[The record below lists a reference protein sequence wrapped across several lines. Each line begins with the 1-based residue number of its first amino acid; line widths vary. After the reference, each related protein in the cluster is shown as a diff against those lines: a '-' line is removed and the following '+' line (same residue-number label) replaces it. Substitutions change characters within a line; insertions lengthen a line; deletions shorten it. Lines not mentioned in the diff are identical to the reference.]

1 MKFSDTQITH
11 DSLNIGLGLLAMNQV
26 HTSSHV
32 QNAWAVRGLTADIHV
47 HCTVRSTVSIWS
59 KCIISCISSFPI
71 SWAAPR
77 LYIIHFLWLLIF
89 RRWIIM
95 FPYLFSIQIA
105 VSVSTTI
112 IWPPEAK
119 LRMKVPIERHVELF
133 CDLPL
138 EGFLAPV
145 AYNLTLIIMSAAFGF
160 LTRKLPENFN
170 ESWYI
175 FISVCTTTFLWL
187 VFLPSYFSTF
197 YAYHQ
202 AALLAFCL
210 LVNAVIT
217 LLCLYVPKIFAVY
230 FVGEEKMTFLFDE
243 SSASTAY
250 PSNIELSEI

>member
-1 MKFSDTQITH
+1 M
-11 DSLNIGLGLLAMNQV
+11 
-26 HTSSHV
+26 
-32 QNAWAVRGLTADIHV
+32 
-47 HCTVRSTVSIWS
+47 
-59 KCIISCISSFPI
+59 
-71 SWAAPR
+71 
-77 LYIIHFLWLLIF
+77 
-89 RRWIIM
+89 
-95 FPYLFSIQIA
+95 
-105 VSVSTTI
+105 STTI
-112 IWPPEAK
+112 IGPPEAK

-138 EGFLAPV
+138 EGFLAPL

-187 VFLPSYFSTF
+187 VFLPTYFTTF

-217 LLCLYVPKIFAVY
+217 LLCLYVPKIYAIY
-230 FVGEEKMTFLFDE
+230 FVEEEQMTFQFDE
-243 SSASTAY
+243 SISSATASSNY
-250 PSNIELSEI
+250 PSTVEMSENQQ